1 MNTQGDQPPIEI
13 RLAVSHDAAAI
24 AAVLYASFV
33 EYQPSYTQ
41 AAFTATTPSQDQIRQ
56 RMNEGPVWVAARSH
70 LIIGTVSA
78 VPKGD
83 ALYIRSMAVLPAAQ
97 GQGVGASL
105 LQQIDHF
112 AVANGYTRLWL
123 STTPFLQR
131 AIRLYQHMGFQ
142 STSEGPH
149 DLFGTPL
156 VTMVKML

>member
-13 RLAVSHDAAAI
+13 RLAVSGDAAAI

-33 EYQPSYTQ
+33 AYQASYTD
-41 AAFTATTPSQDQIRQ
+41 AAFTATTPTQDQIRQ
-56 RMNEGPVWVAARSH
+56 RKNEGPVWVAALSN
-70 LIIGTVSA
+70 LVIGTVSA

-97 GQGVGASL
+97 GQRVGALL

-112 AVANGYTRLWL
+112 GMANSYTRLLL
-123 STTPFLQR
+123 STSPFLRR
-131 AIRLYQHMGFQ
+131 ATRLYGYMGFH

-156 VTMVKML
+156 VTMVKIL